1 MPVYNLIEYSSNY
14 SETTG
19 CSWFYSKYEATNCN
33 TDIANNNNFKSFEY
47 KATLL
52 VNTVAQ
58 PANAANGILK
68 KTIIA
73 IPLKYSSNFWRSLER
88 PLINWKVELK
98 MKWTKY
104 CVLSAAGNDNNND
117 RNDKIIFTI
126 KDIKLFVPLPTLS
139 AIDNQ
144 KFSKL
149 LGKGFERSVYWN
161 DNKTQSENKTK
172 TWI

>member
-1 MPVYNLIEYSSNY
+1 
-14 SETTG
+14 
-19 CSWFYSKYEATNCN
+19 
-33 TDIANNNNFKSFEY
+33 
-47 KATLL
+47 
-52 VNTVAQ
+52 
-58 PANAANGILK
+58 
-68 KTIIA
+68 
-73 IPLKYSSNFWRSLER
+73 
-88 PLINWKVELK
+88 

-104 CVLSAAGNDNNND
+104 CVLSAADNDNNND
-117 RNDKIIFTI
+117 RNEKIIFTI

-172 TWI
+172 T

>member
-1 MPVYNLIEYSSNY
+1 
-14 SETTG
+14 
-19 CSWFYSKYEATNCN
+19 
-33 TDIANNNNFKSFEY
+33 
-47 KATLL
+47 
-52 VNTVAQ
+52 
-58 PANAANGILK
+58 
-68 KTIIA
+68 
-73 IPLKYSSNFWRSLER
+73 
-88 PLINWKVELK
+88 

-149 LGKGFERSVYWN
+149 LG
-161 DNKTQSENKTK
+161 
-172 TWI
+172 